1 MTSIGE
7 KFRKL
12 RKEQNITLVQASKG
26 ICDPS
31 NLSRWEN
38 GKITLEFNKVLALL
52 NHIHVTPTDFINYAK
67 LKQENEIPQEYIE
80 AIDKE
85 DNAQIKTLALKQLKI
100 YHTKRKIYD
109 LYLAII
115 LCNQYLLITGENLL
129 PFQDQMHL
137 YTYLSKTTIWTSW
150 DLSFFGNCVF
160 MIKPDKVYAIAMNVL
175 HNHSLADQDVNN
187 LMVMLGILGDA
198 TISLIFR
205 KDVIHAQK
213 LLNEIKAIEMP
224 HYLEFFTLVFT
235 FLEKVIQYTKT
246 HDKQIVLTFI
256 DIVQNLGLIKS
267 TNIFIDIFKH
277 VQVLTDY

>member
-12 RKEQNITLVQASKG
+12 RKEQNITLTQASKG

-52 NHIHVTPTDFINYAK
+52 NRIHVTPTEFINYAK

-160 MIKPDKVYAIAMNVL
+160 MIKPDKVHAIAMNVL

-256 DIVQNLGLIKS
+256 ETIQNLGMIKS